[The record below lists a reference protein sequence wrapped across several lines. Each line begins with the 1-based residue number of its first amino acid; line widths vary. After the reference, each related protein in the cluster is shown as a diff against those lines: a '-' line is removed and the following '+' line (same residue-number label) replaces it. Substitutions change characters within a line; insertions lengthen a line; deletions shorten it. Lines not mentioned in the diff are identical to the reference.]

1 MSYILDA
8 LRKSETER
16 SLGAYAPA
24 KDPAFEITDRSSSR
38 LRSALIVAAVGAI
51 GGLTLF
57 WLFLDKPRSESGA
70 TVDQVLTATR
80 PAATPRESVP
90 TAADRSTRELAQEAV
105 VPTVHTTPKP
115 AKRVVTTTPVS
126 PASGPQGAND
136 DVKFLRL
143 MPASF
148 RSRLPKLE
156 INIHVYSP
164 DLSQQ
169 ILFINNHEVK
179 PGQRVDGGAVLEA
192 ITPDGAILRL
202 EHTRFKLPRPS

>member
-51 GGLTLF
+51 SGLTLF
-57 WLFLDKPRSESGA
+57 WLFLDKPRPGGG
-70 TVDQVLTATR
+70 TTPDQVPTAMR

-90 TAADRSTRELAQEAV
+90 TVADRSTRELAQETV
-105 VPTVHTTPKP
+105 VPSVRTTPKP
-115 AKRVVTTTPVS
+115 AKRAITAPPVT

-169 ILFINNHEVK
+169 ILFINNREVK

-192 ITPDGAILRL
+192 ITPDGAVLRL
-202 EHTRFKLPRPS
+202 DDTRFKLPRPS

>member
-38 LRSALIVAAVGAI
+38 LRSALIVAAIGAI

-70 TVDQVLTATR
+70 TPDQEPTATR
-80 PAATPRESVP
+80 PAATPLNPNP
-90 TAADRSTRELAQEAV
+90 TVADRSTRELAQEAV
-105 VPTVHTTPKP
+105 VPSVRTTPKP
-115 AKRVVTTTPVS
+115 TKRMVATTP
-126 PASGPQGAND
+126 AADPQGAND

-164 DLSQQ
+164 DLPQQ

-192 ITPDGAILRL
+192 ITPDGAVLRL
-202 EHTRFKLPRPS
+202 DDTRFKLPRPS